1 MSETCSLGKVWDFEF
16 RGWDLFGAWDLEFGI
31 SRDMRIRIEL
41 WMWLG
46 DKPGGGFQTLSE
58 MRSFREMDVEE
69 GLTVIQLLD
78 RLAAQSPVIEEKIFD
93 RKNRKLLPNLSVVVT
108 HEGLVVS
115 PFDMEKTQIMDGYKL
130 TILPLYVG
138 G

>member
-1 MSETCSLGKVWDFEF
+1 LAMH
-16 RGWDLFGAWDLEFGI
+16 
-31 SRDMRIRIEL
+31 IRIEL

-46 DKPGGGFQTLSE
+46 NDPGGGFQALSE
-58 MRSFREMDVEE
+58 MRSFKEMDVEE
-69 GLTVIQLLD
+69 GFTFIQLLD

-93 RKNRKLLPNLSVVVT
+93 RKKRKLFPNLSLVVT

-115 PFDMEKTQIMDGYKL
+115 SFDMEKTQLKDGYKL

>member
-1 MSETCSLGKVWDFEF
+1 
-16 RGWDLFGAWDLEFGI
+16 
-31 SRDMRIRIEL
+31 
-41 WMWLG
+41 
-46 DKPGGGFQTLSE
+46 
-58 MRSFREMDVEE
+58 MRSFREMDVQEE
-69 GLTVIQLLD
+69 LTAIQLLD

-108 HEGLVVS
+108 RDGLAVS
-115 PFDMEKTQIMDGYKL
+115 PFDMERSPMKDGYKI

>member
-1 MSETCSLGKVWDFEF
+1 MN
-16 RGWDLFGAWDLEFGI
+16 
-31 SRDMRIRIEL
+31 IRIEL

-46 DKPGGGFQTLSE
+46 NDPGSGFQALSD

-78 RLAAQSPVIEEKIFD
+78 RLAAQSPLIEEKVFD
-93 RKNRKLLPNLSVVVT
+93 RKNRKLLPNLSLVVT
-108 HEGLVVS
+108 HDGLVVS
-115 PFDMEKTQIMDGYKL
+115 PFDLEKTKIKDGYKI

>member
-1 MSETCSLGKVWDFEF
+1 MH
-16 RGWDLFGAWDLEFGI
+16 
-31 SRDMRIRIEL
+31 IRIEL

-46 DKPGGGFQTLSE
+46 KDPGPGFQALSE
-58 MRSFREMDVEE
+58 MRSMREMDVEE
-69 GLTVIQLLD
+69 GLTVLQLLD
-78 RLAAQSPVIEEKIFD
+78 RLAAQSRVIQEKIFD
-93 RKNRKLLPNLSVVVT
+93 RKNRKLFPNLSVVVT

-115 PFDMEKTQIMDGYKL
+115 PLDMEKTPIKDGYKI

>member
-1 MSETCSLGKVWDFEF
+1 MHIQV
-16 RGWDLFGAWDLEFGI
+16 
-31 SRDMRIRIEL
+31 EL

-46 DKPGGGFQTLSE
+46 NDPGSGFQALSE
-58 MRSFREMDVEE
+58 MRCFREMDVEE

-78 RLAAQSPVIEEKIFD
+78 SLAAESPVIGKKIFD

-108 HEGLVVS
+108 HDGLVVS
-115 PFDMEKTQIMDGYKL
+115 PFDLEKTPMDDGYKI
-130 TILPLYVG
+130 TFLPLYVG

>member
-1 MSETCSLGKVWDFEF
+1 V
-16 RGWDLFGAWDLEFGI
+16 
-31 SRDMRIRIEL
+31 RIRIEL

-46 DKPGGGFQTLSE
+46 ENQGGGFQALSE
-58 MRSFREMDVEE
+58 MRSFLEMDVEE

-115 PFDMEKTQIMDGYKL
+115 PFDMEKTQIRDGYKL

>member
-1 MSETCSLGKVWDFEF
+1 
-16 RGWDLFGAWDLEFGI
+16 
-31 SRDMRIRIEL
+31 MRIRIEL

-46 DKPGGGFQTLSE
+46 EKPGSGFQALSE

-78 RLAAQSPVIEEKIFD
+78 LLAAQSPVIEEKIFD

-115 PFDMEKTQIMDGYKL
+115 PFDIEKTLIKDGYKL

>member
-1 MSETCSLGKVWDFEF
+1 MH
-16 RGWDLFGAWDLEFGI
+16 
-31 SRDMRIRIEL
+31 IRIEL

-46 DKPGGGFQTLSE
+46 DKPGSGFQVLSE
-58 MRSFREMDVEE
+58 MRSFREMDVAE

-93 RKNRKLLPNLSVVVT
+93 RKNRKLFPNLSVVVT
-108 HEGLVVS
+108 HDGLVVS
-115 PFDMEKTQIMDGYKL
+115 PFGMEKTQIRDGYKI
-130 TILPLYVG
+130 TILPLYAG

>member
-1 MSETCSLGKVWDFEF
+1 
-16 RGWDLFGAWDLEFGI
+16 
-31 SRDMRIRIEL
+31 MRIRIEL

>member
-1 MSETCSLGKVWDFEF
+1 MH
-16 RGWDLFGAWDLEFGI
+16 
-31 SRDMRIRIEL
+31 IRIEL

-46 DKPGGGFQTLSE
+46 ENPGGGFQVLSE

-78 RLAAQSPVIEEKIFD
+78 RLAAQSSVIEGKIFD

-108 HEGLVVS
+108 HDGLAVS
-115 PFDMEKTQIMDGYKL
+115 PFDLEKTQIEDGYKI

>member
-1 MSETCSLGKVWDFEF
+1 
-16 RGWDLFGAWDLEFGI
+16 
-31 SRDMRIRIEL
+31 MRIRIEL

-46 DKPGGGFQTLSE
+46 RDPGGGFQALSE

-69 GLTVIQLLD
+69 ELTIIQLLD
-78 RLAAQSPVIEEKIFD
+78 RLAVKSRVIEEKIID

-108 HEGLVVS
+108 RDGLVIS
-115 PFDMEKTQIMDGYKL
+115 PFDVEKTQIRDGYKI

>member
-1 MSETCSLGKVWDFEF
+1 MGLKLGYSDFEI
-16 RGWDLFGAWDLEFGI
+16 WDLFGIWNLGFGI
-31 SRDMRIRIEL
+31 SRAMRIRIEL

-46 DKPGGGFQTLSE
+46 NDPGSGFQALSE
-58 MRSFREMDVEE
+58 MRSFKEMEVEE

-78 RLAAQSPVIEEKIFD
+78 RLAAQSPVIEGKVFD

-108 HEGLVVS
+108 HDELAVS
-115 PFDMEKTQIMDGYKL
+115 PFSVEGSEMKDGYKI
-130 TILPLYVG
+130 TVLPLYVG

>member
-1 MSETCSLGKVWDFEF
+1 MHV
-16 RGWDLFGAWDLEFGI
+16 
-31 SRDMRIRIEL
+31 RIEL

-46 DKPGGGFQTLSE
+46 NDPGGGFQALSE
-58 MRSFREMDVEE
+58 MRSFREMDVAE

-78 RLAAQSPVIEEKIFD
+78 FLAAQSPVIKEEIFD
-93 RKNRKLLPNLSVVVT
+93 RKKRKLFPNLSLVVT

-115 PFDMEKTQIMDGYKL
+115 PFDMEKTHLKDGDKL

>member
-1 MSETCSLGKVWDFEF
+1 MY
-16 RGWDLFGAWDLEFGI
+16 
-31 SRDMRIRIEL
+31 IRIEL

-46 DKPGGGFQTLSE
+46 NNLGGGFQALSE

-69 GLTVIQLLD
+69 GLTVTQLLD
-78 RLAAQSPVIEEKIFD
+78 RLAAQSPVIEEKVFD

-108 HEGLVVS
+108 HDGLAVS
-115 PFDMEKTQIMDGYKL
+115 PFDVEKSKLKDGYKI
-130 TILPLYVG
+130 TVLPLYVG

>member
-1 MSETCSLGKVWDFEF
+1 
-16 RGWDLFGAWDLEFGI
+16 
-31 SRDMRIRIEL
+31 
-41 WMWLG
+41 
-46 DKPGGGFQTLSE
+46 
-58 MRSFREMDVEE
+58 MRSFKKMDVEE

-78 RLAAQSPVIEEKIFD
+78 RLAAQSPVIEEKIFN

-108 HEGLVVS
+108 HDGLAVS
-115 PFDMEKTQIMDGYKL
+115 PFNIDESEIKDGYKI

>member
-1 MSETCSLGKVWDFEF
+1 
-16 RGWDLFGAWDLEFGI
+16 
-31 SRDMRIRIEL
+31 MRIRIEL

-46 DKPGGGFQTLSE
+46 NDPGGGFQALSE

-69 GLTVIQLLD
+69 GLTLIHLLD

-108 HEGLVVS
+108 HDGLVVS
-115 PFDMEKTQIMDGYKL
+115 PFDMEKTLIKDGYKL

>member
-1 MSETCSLGKVWDFEF
+1 
-16 RGWDLFGAWDLEFGI
+16 
-31 SRDMRIRIEL
+31 MRIRIEL

-46 DKPGGGFQTLSE
+46 ENPGGGFQALSG

-115 PFDMEKTQIMDGYKL
+115 PFNIDESEMKDGYKI

>member
-1 MSETCSLGKVWDFEF
+1 
-16 RGWDLFGAWDLEFGI
+16 
-31 SRDMRIRIEL
+31 MRIRIEL

-46 DKPGGGFQTLSE
+46 NDPGGCFQPLSE

-69 GLTVIQLLD
+69 GLTLIHLLD

-108 HEGLVVS
+108 HDGLVVS
-115 PFDMEKTQIMDGYKL
+115 PFDMEKTRLKDGYKL

>member
-1 MSETCSLGKVWDFEF
+1 MH
-16 RGWDLFGAWDLEFGI
+16 
-31 SRDMRIRIEL
+31 IRIEL

-46 DKPGGGFQTLSE
+46 NDPGGGFQALSE
-58 MRSFREMDVEE
+58 MRSFREMEVEE
-69 GLTVIQLLD
+69 GLTVLQLLD
-78 RLAAQSPVIEEKIFD
+78 RLAAQSSVIEEKIID
-93 RKNRKLLPNLSVVVT
+93 QKNQKLLPNLSVVVT

-115 PFDMEKTQIMDGYKL
+115 PFDVEKTPIRDGYKI

>member
-1 MSETCSLGKVWDFEF
+1 MH
-16 RGWDLFGAWDLEFGI
+16 
-31 SRDMRIRIEL
+31 IRIEL

-46 DKPGGGFQTLSE
+46 NDPGDGFQALSE
-58 MRSFREMDVEE
+58 MRSFREMDLEE

-93 RKNRKLLPNLSVVVT
+93 RKSRKLLPNLSVVVT
-108 HEGLVVS
+108 QDGLAVS
-115 PFDMEKTQIMDGYKL
+115 PLDLEKSEMKDGYKI
-130 TILPLYVG
+130 TVLPLYVG

>member
-1 MSETCSLGKVWDFEF
+1 MH
-16 RGWDLFGAWDLEFGI
+16 
-31 SRDMRIRIEL
+31 IRIEL

-46 DKPGGGFQTLSE
+46 ENPGGGFQALSE

-78 RLAAQSPVIEEKIFD
+78 LLAAQSPVIEEKIFD
-93 RKNRKLLPNLSVVVT
+93 RKSRKLLPNLSMVVT

-115 PFDMEKTQIMDGYKL
+115 PFDMEKTLIKDGYKL

>member
-1 MSETCSLGKVWDFEF
+1 MH
-16 RGWDLFGAWDLEFGI
+16 
-31 SRDMRIRIEL
+31 IRIEL

-46 DKPGGGFQTLSE
+46 NDPGDGFQALSE

-78 RLAAQSPVIEEKIFD
+78 RLTAQSPVIEEKIFD
-93 RKNRKLLPNLSVVVT
+93 RENRKLLPNLSVVVT
-108 HEGLVVS
+108 HDGLAVS
-115 PFDMEKTQIMDGYKL
+115 PFDLERTKIKDGYKI

>member
-1 MSETCSLGKVWDFEF
+1 MK
-16 RGWDLFGAWDLEFGI
+16 
-31 SRDMRIRIEL
+31 IRIEL

-46 DKPGGGFQTLSE
+46 DKPGAGFQSLSE

-69 GLTVIQLLD
+69 GLTILQLLD

-93 RKNRKLLPNLSVVVT
+93 RKNRKLFPNLSVVVT
-108 HEGLVVS
+108 HGGLVVS
-115 PFDMEKTQIMDGYKL
+115 PFDVERSEMKDGYKI
-130 TILPLYVG
+130 TVLPLYAG

>member
-1 MSETCSLGKVWDFEF
+1 MH
-16 RGWDLFGAWDLEFGI
+16 
-31 SRDMRIRIEL
+31 IRIEL

-46 DKPGGGFQTLSE
+46 NDPGDGFQALSE
-58 MRSFREMDVEE
+58 MRSFREMDLEE

-93 RKNRKLLPNLSVVVT
+93 RKNRKLPPNLSVVVT
-108 HEGLVVS
+108 HDGLAVS
-115 PFDMEKTQIMDGYKL
+115 PLDLEKSEMKDGYKI
-130 TILPLYVG
+130 TVLPLYVG

>member
-1 MSETCSLGKVWDFEF
+1 V
-16 RGWDLFGAWDLEFGI
+16 
-31 SRDMRIRIEL
+31 RIRIEL

-46 DKPGGGFQTLSE
+46 ENPGGGFQALSE
-58 MRSFREMDVEE
+58 MRSFQEMDVEE

-115 PFDMEKTQIMDGYKL
+115 PFDMEKTQIRDGYKL

>member
-1 MSETCSLGKVWDFEF
+1 MH
-16 RGWDLFGAWDLEFGI
+16 
-31 SRDMRIRIEL
+31 IRIEL

-46 DKPGGGFQTLSE
+46 NDPGDGFQALSE

-93 RKNRKLLPNLSVVVT
+93 RKSRKLLPNLSVVVT
-108 HEGLVVS
+108 QDGLAVS
-115 PFDMEKTQIMDGYKL
+115 PLDLEKSEMKDGYK
-130 TILPLYVG
+130 IAVLPLYVG